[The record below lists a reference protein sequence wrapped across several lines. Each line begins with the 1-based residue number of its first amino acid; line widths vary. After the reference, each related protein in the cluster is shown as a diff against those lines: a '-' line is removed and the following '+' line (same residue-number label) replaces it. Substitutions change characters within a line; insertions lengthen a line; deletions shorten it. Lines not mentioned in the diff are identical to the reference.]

1 MLAAMFGGMGDE
13 VVFATGSGAV
23 RAVLHHRG
31 LRIVRGLDGD
41 ERSHLL
47 ACWTE
52 LWRGA
57 VHSCRQ
63 FMDIAVAETADG
75 LDWTITPRAV
85 A

>member
-13 VVFATGSGAV
+13 AVAETGSRAGQ
-23 RAVLHHRG
+23 AVLHHRG

-63 FMDIAVAETADG
+63 FMQVEVADAADG
-75 LDWTITPRAV
+75 LAWTITPREV